1 MLIRLNPKIVLT
13 LLSTMISG
21 CGLLTSEPYIFN
33 GIEFDDPVKAPNF
46 ALNNQNRS
54 LVTLADLRGKVVLVF
69 FGFTNCPDACPA
81 TLGTWKQV
89 HELLGD
95 DASKVEFIMITVD
108 PERDTPEVLK
118 KHLALFNPAF
128 VGLHGSIEETQG
140 VASDYNIYFEKAE
153 SGSAVGHLVDHSS
166 LSYVIDTEG
175 YLVLGHRSYEIS
187 SMDIVSD
194 IKEILDRPS
203 GMFDAN

>member
-128 VGLHGSIEETQG
+128 VGLHGSIEEIQG

-203 GMFDAN
+203 GMFDDN

>member
-1 MLIRLNPKIVLT
+1 
-13 LLSTMISG
+13 MIAG

-33 GIEFDDPVKAPNF
+33 GMEFEDPVKAPNF

-54 LVTLADLRGKVVLVF
+54 LVTLADMRGKMVLMF

-118 KHLALFNPAF
+118 KHLALFSPAF
-128 VGLHGSIEETQG
+128 VGLYGSIEEIQG

-153 SGSAVGHLVDHSS
+153 SGSAVGYLVDHSS

-194 IKEILDRPS
+194 IKEILGRPS
-203 GMFDAN
+203 DMFNAN

>member
-1 MLIRLNPKIVLT
+1 MLTRLNPKIVLT
-13 LLSTMISG
+13 LLSIMIAG

-33 GIEFDDPVKAPNF
+33 GIEFEDPEKAPNF
-46 ALNNQNRS
+46 ALNDHNRS
-54 LVTLADLRGKVVLVF
+54 LVTLGDLRGKVVLMF

-81 TLGTWKQV
+81 TLGTWKHV
-89 HELLGD
+89 YELLED

-108 PERDTPEVLK
+108 PERDTPEVLE
-118 KHLALFNPAF
+118 KHLALFNPDF
-128 VGLHGSIEETQG
+128 VGLHGSIEEIQG
-140 VASDYNIYFEKAE
+140 MSSDYNIYFEKAE
-153 SGSAVGHLVDHSS
+153 SGSAGGYLVDHSS

-187 SMDIVSD
+187 PMDIVSD

-203 GMFDAN
+203 GMFDDN